1 MARRSTEGVAAGAPE
16 NFHQEED

>member
-1 MARRSTEGVAAGAPE
+1 MARRSTEGVTAGAPE